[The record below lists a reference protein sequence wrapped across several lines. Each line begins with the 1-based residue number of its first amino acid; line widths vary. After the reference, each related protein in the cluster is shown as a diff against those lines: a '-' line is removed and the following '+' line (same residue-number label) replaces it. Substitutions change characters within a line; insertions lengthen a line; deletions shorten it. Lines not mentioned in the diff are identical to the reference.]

1 MIVVFPQA
9 SFRVTNDSAG
19 IIQLHNLDWMN
30 KGMKI
35 IFVKSAS
42 VSLPFPLGS
51 PMIDSFKQ
59 WRELT

>member
-1 MIVVFPQA
+1 VITDSNFLCIYA
-9 SFRVTNDSAG
+9 SFETPVIPGLN
-19 IIQLHNLDWMN
+19 WMN
-30 KGMKI
+30 KGVKG

-42 VSLPFPLGS
+42 VSLPSPLGS